1 MPCMYCHEPC
11 GDQSF
16 CSSEC
21 YDEYEKAR
29 AEYTA
34 QSELGFRL
42 SYDDLAEIMEVLMCK
57 FTGGGNK
64 TDHPQVAE
72 MRRRAGT
79 AAWQNVLALAGWT
92 EQEFEE
98 ANYQRFRG

>member
-1 MPCMYCHEPC
+1 MPCLYCHEPC

-16 CSSEC
+16 CGPEC
-21 YDEYEKAR
+21 YDECEKAR
-29 AEYTA
+29 DEYLA

-42 SYDDLAEIMEVLMCK
+42 SYDDLAEIMEVLMGK
-57 FTGGGNK
+57 FTGENK
-64 TDHPQVAE
+64 TDHPQVTE
-72 MRRRAGT
+72 MRRRAGS
-79 AAWQNVLALAGWT
+79 AAWHNVLTLAGWT